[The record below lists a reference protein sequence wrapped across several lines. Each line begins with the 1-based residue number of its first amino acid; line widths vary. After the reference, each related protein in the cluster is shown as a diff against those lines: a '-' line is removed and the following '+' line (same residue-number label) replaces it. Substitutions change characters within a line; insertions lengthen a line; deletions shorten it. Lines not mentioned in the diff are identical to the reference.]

1 MPRNRGC
8 SRKIFKDAFSS
19 SSSSFPFVQVLWCH
33 FKEAPI
39 FSKTLSLRTLRLCVN
54 ESPGQEDFGRL
65 FAPIRHS
72 RLELTAAWVS
82 RIGKMKSS
90 KLVED
95 LR

>member
-1 MPRNRGC
+1 MPRNRG
-8 SRKIFKDAFSS
+8 SRKILKDAFSS

-33 FKEAPI
+33 FKETPI
-39 FSKTLSLRTLRLCVN
+39 FSKTLSLRALRLCVS
-54 ESPGQEDFGRL
+54 EFPGQEGFGRL
-65 FAPIRHS
+65 FAPIRTYS

-90 KLVED
+90 LVED